1 MKKTKKANS
10 FTISE
15 IDNQNEKIQKL
26 ESELIFETLY
36 LLKLKL
42 NFKIRSMVEKLD
54 E

>member
-1 MKKTKKANS
+1 M
-10 FTISE
+10 SE

-42 NFKIRSMVEKLD
+42 NSKIRSMVEKLD